1 MKNKLV
7 RDYWEQEPCG
17 TSPDVVR
24 TAERDSLKW
33 FEAVEDHRYRVEP
46 FIHSIA
52 QFTRHRG
59 RKVLEVG
66 VGAGTD
72 HLQFA
77 RAGADLYGV
86 DLTDAAIE
94 TTRARL
100 AWYGL
105 TSQLQRI
112 DAEALPFPDN
122 TFDVVYSWGVIH
134 HADHP
139 ATITAEVQRVL
150 KPGGVFIGMFYRSR
164 SLTVARVWIRNALL
178 KGKPWISARK
188 AVFDHVESVGTKCYT
203 DKELRKMFSVSGF
216 DDVSITPLLTVG
228 DLHKLPRSI
237 ASLIPDTFGW
247 FAAIVATKRPE
258 AGAAV

>member
-17 TSPDVVR
+17 TSPDIVE
-24 TAERDSLKW
+24 ERPRYSREW
-33 FEAVEDHRYRVEP
+33 FEAVETYRYKTEP

-59 RKVLEVG
+59 EKVLEIG

-100 AWYGL
+100 ALYGL
-105 TSQLQRI
+105 TSNLQRI
-112 DAEALPFPDN
+112 DAEKLPFPDG

-139 ATITAEVQRVL
+139 EEILREVFRVL
-150 KPGGVFIGMFYRSR
+150 KPGGRFIGMFYRFK
-164 SLTVARVWIRNALL
+164 SLTVARVWLKHALF
-178 KGKPWISARK
+178 KGKPWIAPRK
-188 AVFDHVESVGTKCYT
+188 AVYDHVESVGTKCYT
-203 DKELRKMFSVSGF
+203 DRELQKMFGGLGF
-216 DDVSITPLLTVG
+216 RDIEVTPFVTLG
-228 DLHKLPRSI
+228 DHHKMPKFLVN
-237 ASLIPDTFGW
+237 LIPATWGW
-247 FAAIVATKRPE
+247 FAAIDAKKP
-258 AGAAV
+258 